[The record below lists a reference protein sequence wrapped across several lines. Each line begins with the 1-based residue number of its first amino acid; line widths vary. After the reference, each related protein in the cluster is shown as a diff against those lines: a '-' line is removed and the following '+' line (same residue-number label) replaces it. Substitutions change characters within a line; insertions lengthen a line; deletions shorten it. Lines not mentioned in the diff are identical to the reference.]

1 MARSTARAAAA
12 KRQQILEAA
21 ILRFAR
27 QSYEDTSLRAIA
39 ADVGVDV
46 AHVHRSFGSKEL
58 LFAEAL
64 RATTRVER
72 FLGGPPNL
80 LAAKLSAELLSHQV
94 PSDNDTVGPFDIIT
108 RSLSSSDASRVL
120 HDNCL
125 ADFIEPISKM
135 TYPPSARRGA
145 LIAAVLLGIGVLR
158 EVIAIEP
165 LLDTEDGEIQRLTI
179 QLLKVLIGDR
189 PYDVAARVAEGN
201 DR

>member
-1 MARSTARAAAA
+1 MPRSTARAAAL

-58 LFAEAL
+58 LLAEAV
-64 RATTRVER
+64 RATIQPER
-72 FLGGPPNL
+72 FIGGPPRL
-80 LAAKLSAELLSHQV
+80 LAAKLSAELLSHKA
-94 PSDNDTVGPFDIIT
+94 PRDNDEVGPLDILMH
-108 RSLSSSDASRVL
+108 SLSSTEASAVL
-120 HDNCL
+120 HETIL

-135 TYPPSARRGA
+135 TSPPSTQRAA

-158 EVIAIEP
+158 EVLAIEP
-165 LLDTEDGEIQRLTI
+165 LLDCEDGELQQLTV

-189 PYDVAARVAEGN
+189 LRDVTAPES
-201 DR
+201 

>member
-1 MARSTARAAAA
+1 MARSTVRAAAA
-12 KRQQILEAA
+12 KREQILEAA

-27 QSYEDTSLRAIA
+27 QSYEETSLRAIA

-58 LFAEAL
+58 LFAEAV

-72 FLGGPPNL
+72 FLGGPPSL
-80 LAAKLSAELLSHQV
+80 LAAKLSAELLSHQA
-94 PSDNDTVGPFDIIT
+94 PRDNDTVGPLDIIT
-108 RSLSSSDASRVL
+108 RSLSSGDASRVL
-120 HDNCL
+120 HDSAL

-135 TYPPSARRGA
+135 TYPPSARRAA

-158 EVIAIEP
+158 EVVAIEP
-165 LLDTEDGEIQRLTI
+165 LLDTEDGEIQQFTV
-179 QLLKVLIGDR
+179 QLLKILIGDR
-189 PYDVAARVAEGN
+189 PYDVAPRTAEGD

>member
-12 KRQQILEAA
+12 KREQILEAA

-58 LFAEAL
+58 LFAEAI
-64 RATTRVER
+64 RATTRPER
-72 FLGGPPNL
+72 FLGISPGL
-80 LAAKLSAELLSHQV
+80 LAATLSTELLSHKA
-94 PSDNDTVGPFDIIT
+94 PRDDDEVGAFDIVM
-108 RSLSSSDASRVL
+108 RSLSSREASRIL
-120 HDNCL
+120 HDSAL

-135 TYPPSARRGA
+135 TYPSSARRAA
-145 LIAAVLLGIGVLR
+145 LIAAVLLGIGAVR
-158 EVIAIEP
+158 EVLTIEP
-165 LLDTEDGEIQRLTI
+165 LLDTEDGEVQQLTV
-179 QLLKVLIGDR
+179 QLLNVLIGDR
-189 PYDVAARVAEGN
+189 PYDVAARAAEGD